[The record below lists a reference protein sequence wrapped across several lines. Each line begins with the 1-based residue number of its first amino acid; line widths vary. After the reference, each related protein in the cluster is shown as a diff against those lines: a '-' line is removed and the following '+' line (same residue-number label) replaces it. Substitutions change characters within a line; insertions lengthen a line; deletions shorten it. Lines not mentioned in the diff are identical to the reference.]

1 MTTTIGFIGVGNM
14 GGAMVRRLLGKGYQ
28 VLAYDADP
36 AANER
41 VRAAGAR
48 IAASPREVA
57 DQMEIVF
64 ACLPSTAISN
74 AVAFDTDG
82 VSGGKAVKIYVETS
96 TIGRAPMAAI
106 AEKLA
111 ASGIA
116 LVDAPIS
123 GAVSGAEAGTLI
135 SILSGDQAAA
145 ARVEPIIAEYTAK
158 RLLAGPE
165 AGMSQVYKLVN
176 QGLIFSTV
184 VLTVEAVAAGV
195 KAGADPALLIEF
207 LNGALGRNFVTAQT
221 FPNAILPGKF
231 GRGNLSIVLKDTD
244 LFAEMCRE
252 VGAPTLI
259 SGVARAVWSMVAGR
273 FGKKAE
279 LPAAALLY
287 EEWTGIEMRSREQ
300 A

>member
-1 MTTTIGFIGVGNM
+1 MTTSIGFIGVGNM
-14 GGAMVRRLLGKGYQ
+14 GGAMMRRLLGKGYE
-28 VLAYDADP
+28 VLAYDVDP

-57 DQMEIVF
+57 DRMEIVF

-74 AVAFDTDG
+74 AVAFGPDG

-106 AEKLA
+106 AQKLA

-135 SILSGDQAAA
+135 SILSGDPAAT
-145 ARVEPIIAEYTAK
+145 ARVEPIIAEYTAR
-158 RLLAGPE
+158 RLPAGPE

-184 VLTVEAVAAGV
+184 VATVEAVAAGV
-195 KAGADPALLIEF
+195 KAGADPELLIEF

-221 FPNAILPGKF
+221 FPNVILPGKF

-244 LFAEMCRE
+244 LFADMCRE

-259 SGVARAVWSMVAGR
+259 SGVARAFWAMVAGP

-287 EEWTGIEMRSREQ
+287 EEWTGIEMRSREP

>member
-14 GGAMVRRLLGKGYQ
+14 GGAMVRRLLGKGYE

-36 AANER
+36 AASER

-74 AVAFDTDG
+74 AVAFGADG

-111 ASGIA
+111 TSGIA

-145 ARVEPIIAEYTAK
+145 ARVEPIIAEYTAR

-184 VLTVEAVAAGV
+184 VVTVEAVAAGV

-221 FPNAILPGKF
+221 FPNTILPGKF

-273 FGKKAE
+273 FGNKAE